1 MTNHRSLDIFQDDL
15 YLKYRRFE
23 ELDKNLSK
31 EEQEKSI
38 AKFKNLV
45 ASDFK
50 LTQRQGGMGMG
61 YMGRD

>member
-1 MTNHRSLDIFQDDL
+1 
-15 YLKYRRFE
+15 
-23 ELDKNLSK
+23 LDKNLSK

-45 ASDFK
+45 AADFK

-61 YMGRD
+61 YMGRE